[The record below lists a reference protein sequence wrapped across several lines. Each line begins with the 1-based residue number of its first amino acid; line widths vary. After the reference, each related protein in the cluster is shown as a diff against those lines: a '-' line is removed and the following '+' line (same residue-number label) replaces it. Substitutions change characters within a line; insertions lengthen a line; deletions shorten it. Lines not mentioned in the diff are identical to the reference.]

1 MNEDFWRRLSDCGT
15 PYQVKKGACISGHT
29 GDSRAAYLLDE
40 GICALTS
47 INGKGEEQVY
57 LYFSARRLIGFNQLF
72 SSRAADSGEPQFTIM
87 ARTDCTLYRLPAEVL
102 FRLMKT
108 SLEFQEFLVETMADN
123 YKEALIHFH
132 RMKEESAAARLCR
145 LLLDISTVKD
155 GRKTVPG
162 FFTYAELAK
171 YLGTHAV
178 TVSRIMAKLK
188 QCGYISKIGRS
199 VILEREDM
207 LAELM
212 MERMPLEY

>member
-1 MNEDFWRRLSDCGT
+1 MNEEFWKRLADCGM
-15 PYQVKKGACISGHT
+15 PYHVKKGACISG
-29 GDSRAAYLLDE
+29 DDENSRAAYLLDE

-72 SSRAADSGEPQFTIM
+72 SKAHAVSVEPRFPIISK
-87 ARTDCTLYRLPAEVL
+87 TDCTLYRIPSDVL
-102 FRLMKT
+102 YQLMKT
-108 SLEFQEFLVETMADN
+108 DPEFQDFLVGTMADN
-123 YKEALIHFH
+123 YREALVHFH

-145 LLLDISTVKD
+145 LLLDISTVRNGK
-155 GRKTVPG
+155 KTVPG

-178 TVSRIMAKLK
+178 TVCRIMAKLK
-188 QCGYISKIGRS
+188 QCGYISKVGRS

-207 LAELM
+207 LTELM
-212 MERMPLEY
+212 LETLSLEY